1 MSVSRSLLQ
10 KFNETE
16 MMFLKENTWS
26 LLIFV
31 KLGKIFLSV
40 FFFWHF
46 APVEVIIIT
55 NKPYSLHHE
64 NEWSKVFPFFCHGI
78 FLLTAKIALNYS
90 IHFKYIYF
98 FDDYACYL
106 ELPSVKARKNFR
118 DHLILHSNFLPKYY
132 VCKLD
137 LILHKLLSNIYIN
150 HLWCL

>member
-1 MSVSRSLLQ
+1 MLSVSRSLLQ

-40 FFFWHF
+40 FFFFWHF

-64 NEWSKVFPFFCHGI
+64 NE
-78 FLLTAKIALNYS
+78 
-90 IHFKYIYF
+90 
-98 FDDYACYL
+98 
-106 ELPSVKARKNFR
+106 
-118 DHLILHSNFLPKYY
+118 
-132 VCKLD
+132 
-137 LILHKLLSNIYIN
+137 
-150 HLWCL
+150 